1 MAVLARFETESE
13 ERAYV
18 RSERA
23 RRRFATRML
32 VLIAIG
38 GFMVMAALNPIF
50 FPAEALVAHNFISM
64 TMIVALG
71 IAYYVI
77 GTDYYLR
84 WPWLDLLM
92 FVANSIGSILI
103 MQGLAST
110 EETTGTTFLGTA
122 VIYIGVILVYGS
134 IAFVANVRLFL
145 LWAGSLMTAYIVYV
159 IAAPIPVFPKVYLI
173 TNAMFFFVFAIFV
186 NWEGDRR
193 ARLIFTGARAL
204 EAEQEKTEELL
215 YNVLPQKVAQRLRQ
229 GEVVADSF
237 TDVTVIFVDIVGF
250 SVLAQTLSPG
260 RLVKTLNRFFMI
272 ADACATRHGVEKVKT
287 IGDAY
292 LAVSGGTASTD
303 QGAKAALAFAR
314 ELIVEM
320 REMAGETGIDV
331 QVRVGIH
338 TGPVVGGVVGT
349 SRLAYDY
356 WGDTMNIASR
366 IEGVAE
372 PNGIAVSAATYYECE
387 EPLAF
392 DEGEAI
398 TLKGVGDTMVYR
410 YRPHA

>member
-1 MAVLARFETESE
+1 M
-13 ERAYV
+13 
-18 RSERA
+18 
-23 RRRFATRML
+23 
-32 VLIAIG
+32 
-38 GFMVMAALNPIF
+38 
-50 FPAEALVAHNFISM
+50 
-64 TMIVALG
+64 
-71 IAYYVI
+71 
-77 GTDYYLR
+77 
-84 WPWLDLLM
+84 
-92 FVANSIGSILI
+92 
-103 MQGLAST
+103 
-110 EETTGTTFLGTA
+110 
-122 VIYIGVILVYGS
+122 
-134 IAFVANVRLFL
+134 
-145 LWAGSLMTAYIVYV
+145 
-159 IAAPIPVFPKVYLI
+159 
-173 TNAMFFFVFAIFV
+173 
-186 NWEGDRR
+186 
-193 ARLIFTGARAL
+193 
-204 EAEQEKTEELL
+204 
-215 YNVLPQKVAQRLRQ
+215 
-229 GEVVADSF
+229 VADSF

-250 SVLAQTLSPG
+250 SVLAQTLSLG

-272 ADACATRHGVEKVKT
+272 ADACATRHWVEKVKT

-303 QGAKAALAFAR
+303 HGAKAALAFAR
-314 ELIVEM
+314 ELTVEM
-320 REMAGETGIDV
+320 RETAGETGNDV

-410 YRPHA
+410 YRPHAS